1 MRNRVYIEITNR
13 CNLTCDFCH
22 GTKRPLGT
30 MPPEDFRRIAEKL
43 RGETSY
49 LYLHVLGEPLLH
61 PQLKELLA
69 IAGELGF
76 RVCLVT
82 NGTLLHKRREE
93 LLAAKSLHKVSVS
106 LHSFEGNGGAG
117 DLPAYLQ
124 QVWDVCLPL
133 SERGVLCALRL
144 WNEGTAPRLNGA
156 VEAFLPQRIG
166 RDVESLPRDARGNR
180 TLRPNLFLERAERF
194 GWPDLNAP
202 ESGANFCHGFTRQLA
217 VLWDGTVTPC
227 CLDSEGDIPLG
238 NLLSQPLEE
247 ILQGERAAAMAAGF
261 AARKPTEE
269 LCRRCGYARRFLK

>member
-144 WNEGTAPRLNGA
+144 WNEGTAPRLNSA
-156 VEAFLPQRIG
+156 VEAFLSQRIG

>member
-13 CNLTCDFCH
+13 CNLACDFCH

-43 RGETSY
+43 RWETSY

-124 QVWDVCLPL
+124 QVWEVCLPL

-156 VEAFLPQRIG
+156 VEAFLSQRIG

>member
-13 CNLTCDFCH
+13 CNLACDFCH

-124 QVWDVCLPL
+124 QVWEVCLPL

-156 VEAFLPQRIG
+156 VEAFLSQRIG

-202 ESGANFCHGFTRQLA
+202 ESGANFCHGFSRQLA

>member
-13 CNLTCDFCH
+13 CNLACDFCH

-156 VEAFLPQRIG
+156 VEAFLSQRIG

-247 ILQGERAAAMAAGF
+247 ILQGKRDGDMEGGF
-261 AARKPTEE
+261 AARNPTEE
-269 LCRRCGYARRFLK
+269 LYRRCGYARRFLK

>member
-1 MRNRVYIEITNR
+1 MRNRIYIEITNR
-13 CNLTCDFCH
+13 CNLACDFCH

-93 LLAAKSLHKVSVS
+93 LLAAKSLHKFSVS

-124 QVWDVCLPL
+124 QVWEVCLPL

-156 VEAFLPQRIG
+156 VEVFLSQRIG

>member
-13 CNLTCDFCH
+13 CNLACDFCH

-156 VEAFLPQRIG
+156 VEAFLSQRIG

-180 TLRPNLFLERAERF
+180 TLRPNLFLVRAERF

>member
-93 LLAAKSLHKVSVS
+93 LLAAKSLHKFSVS

-124 QVWDVCLPL
+124 QVWEVCLPL

-156 VEAFLPQRIG
+156 VEAFLSQRIG

>member
-69 IAGELGF
+69 ISGELGF

-106 LHSFEGNGGAG
+106 LHSFEGNGGAD

-156 VEAFLPQRIG
+156 VEAFLSQRIG

>member
-13 CNLTCDFCH
+13 CNLACDFCH

-124 QVWDVCLPL
+124 QVWEVCLPL

-156 VEAFLPQRIG
+156 VEAFLSQRIG

-261 AARKPTEE
+261 AARKPTEG

>member
-13 CNLTCDFCH
+13 CNLACDFCH

-124 QVWDVCLPL
+124 QVWEVCLPL

-156 VEAFLPQRIG
+156 VEAFLSQRIG

-238 NLLSQPLEE
+238 NLYQQSLEE
-247 ILQGERAAAMAAGF
+247 ILDSPRSRAIYDGF
-261 AARKPTEE
+261 SCRKAVEP
-269 LCRRCGYARRFLK
+269 LCRRCGYARRFR

>member
-124 QVWDVCLPL
+124 QVWEVCLPL

-156 VEAFLPQRIG
+156 VEAFLSQRIG

-202 ESGANFCHGFTRQLA
+202 ESGANFCHGFSRQLA

>member
-13 CNLTCDFCH
+13 CNLACDFCH

-124 QVWDVCLPL
+124 QVWEVCLPL

-156 VEAFLPQRIG
+156 VEAFLSQRIG
-166 RDVESLPRDARGNR
+166 RDVESLPRDTRGNR

>member
-13 CNLTCDFCH
+13 CNLACDFCH

-156 VEAFLPQRIG
+156 VEAFLSQRIG

-238 NLLSQPLEE
+238 NLFSQPLEE
-247 ILQGERAAAMAAGF
+247 ILQGERAVAMAAGF
-261 AARKPTEE
+261 AARNPTEE

>member
-13 CNLTCDFCH
+13 CNLACDFCH

-124 QVWDVCLPL
+124 QVWEVCLPL

-156 VEAFLPQRIG
+156 VEAFLSQRIG

-202 ESGANFCHGFTRQLA
+202 ESGANFCHGFSRQLA

-238 NLLSQPLEE
+238 NLLSRPLEE

>member
-13 CNLTCDFCH
+13 CNLACDFCH

-124 QVWDVCLPL
+124 QVWEVCLPL

-144 WNEGTAPRLNGA
+144 WNEGTAPRLNGE
-156 VEAFLPQRIG
+156 VEAFLSQRIG

-202 ESGANFCHGFTRQLA
+202 ESGANFCHGFSRQLA

-269 LCRRCGYARRFLK
+269 LCRRCGYAWRFLK

>member
-13 CNLTCDFCH
+13 CNLACDFCH

-124 QVWDVCLPL
+124 QVWEVCLPL

-144 WNEGTAPRLNGA
+144 WNEGTAPRLNSA
-156 VEAFLPQRIG
+156 VEAFLSQRIG

-247 ILQGERAAAMAAGF
+247 ILQGERAVAMAAGF

>member
-22 GTKRPLGT
+22 GTKRPWGT

-124 QVWDVCLPL
+124 QVWEVCLPL

-156 VEAFLPQRIG
+156 VEAFLSQRIG

-202 ESGANFCHGFTRQLA
+202 ESGANFCHGFSRQLA

>member
-13 CNLTCDFCH
+13 CNLACDFCH
-22 GTKRPLGT
+22 GTKRPLGM

-156 VEAFLPQRIG
+156 VEAFLSQRIG

-261 AARKPTEE
+261 ATRKPTEE

>member
-13 CNLTCDFCH
+13 CNLACDFCH

-106 LHSFEGNGGAG
+106 LHSFEGNGSAG

-124 QVWDVCLPL
+124 QVWEVCLPL

-156 VEAFLPQRIG
+156 VEAFLSQRIG

>member
-13 CNLTCDFCH
+13 CNLACDFCH

-124 QVWDVCLPL
+124 QVWEVSLPL

-156 VEAFLPQRIG
+156 VEAFLSQRIG

>member
-13 CNLTCDFCH
+13 CNLACDFCH

-93 LLAAKSLHKVSVS
+93 LLAAKSLHKFSVS
-106 LHSFEGNGGAG
+106 LHSFEGNGSAG

-124 QVWDVCLPL
+124 QVWEVSLPL

-156 VEAFLPQRIG
+156 VEALLSQRIG
-166 RDVESLPRDARGNR
+166 RGVESLPRDARGNR

-202 ESGANFCHGFTRQLA
+202 ESGANFGHGFTRQLA

>member
-13 CNLTCDFCH
+13 CNLACDFCH

-156 VEAFLPQRIG
+156 VEAFLSRRIG

>member
-13 CNLTCDFCH
+13 CNLACDFCH

-124 QVWDVCLPL
+124 QVWEVCLPL

-156 VEAFLPQRIG
+156 VEAFLSQRIG

-217 VLWDGTVTPC
+217 VLWDGKVTPC

>member
-13 CNLTCDFCH
+13 CNLACDFCH

-117 DLPAYLQ
+117 DLSAYLQ
-124 QVWDVCLPL
+124 QVWEVCLPL

-156 VEAFLPQRIG
+156 VEAFLSQRIG

>member
-13 CNLTCDFCH
+13 CNLACDFCH

-156 VEAFLPQRIG
+156 VEAFLSQRIG

-217 VLWDGTVTPC
+217 VLWDGMVTPC

>member
-13 CNLTCDFCH
+13 CNLACDFCH
-22 GTKRPLGT
+22 GTNRPWGT

-124 QVWDVCLPL
+124 QVWEVCLPL

-156 VEAFLPQRIG
+156 VEAFLSQRIG

-217 VLWDGTVTPC
+217 VLWDGTVTAC

>member
-13 CNLTCDFCH
+13 CNLACDFCH

-124 QVWDVCLPL
+124 QVWEVCLPL

-156 VEAFLPQRIG
+156 VEAFLSQRIG

-180 TLRPNLFLERAERF
+180 TLRPNLSLERAERF

>member
-13 CNLTCDFCH
+13 CNLACDFCH

-144 WNEGTAPRLNGA
+144 WNEGTDPRLNGE
-156 VEAFLPQRIG
+156 VEAYLSQRIG

-202 ESGANFCHGFTRQLA
+202 ESGANF
-217 VLWDGTVTPC
+217 
-227 CLDSEGDIPLG
+227 
-238 NLLSQPLEE
+238 
-247 ILQGERAAAMAAGF
+247 
-261 AARKPTEE
+261 
-269 LCRRCGYARRFLK
+269 

>member
-1 MRNRVYIEITNR
+1 MRNRIYIEITNR
-13 CNLTCDFCH
+13 CNLACDFCH

-124 QVWDVCLPL
+124 QVWEVCLPL

-156 VEAFLPQRIG
+156 VEAFLSQRIG

>member
-13 CNLTCDFCH
+13 CNLACDFCH

-124 QVWDVCLPL
+124 QVWEVSLPL

-156 VEAFLPQRIG
+156 VEALLSQRIG

>member
-13 CNLTCDFCH
+13 CNLACDFCH

-82 NGTLLHKRREE
+82 NETLLHKRREE

-124 QVWDVCLPL
+124 QVWEVCLPL

-144 WNEGTAPRLNGA
+144 WNEGTAPRLNGE
-156 VEAFLPQRIG
+156 VEAFLSQRIG

>member
-13 CNLTCDFCH
+13 CNLACDFCH

-117 DLPAYLQ
+117 NLSAYLQ
-124 QVWDVCLPL
+124 QVWEVCLPL

-156 VEAFLPQRIG
+156 VEAFLSQRIG

>member
-13 CNLTCDFCH
+13 CNLACDFCH

-124 QVWDVCLPL
+124 QVWEVCLPL

-156 VEAFLPQRIG
+156 VEALLSQRIG

>member
-13 CNLTCDFCH
+13 CNLACDFCH

-124 QVWDVCLPL
+124 QVWEVCLPL
-133 SERGVLCALRL
+133 SERGVLCALRK
-144 WNEGTAPRLNGA
+144 
-156 VEAFLPQRIG
+156 AFCP
-166 RDVESLPRDARGNR
+166 A
-180 TLRPNLFLERAERF
+180 F
-194 GWPDLNAP
+194 
-202 ESGANFCHGFTRQLA
+202 
-217 VLWDGTVTPC
+217 
-227 CLDSEGDIPLG
+227 
-238 NLLSQPLEE
+238 
-247 ILQGERAAAMAAGF
+247 
-261 AARKPTEE
+261 
-269 LCRRCGYARRFLK
+269 

>member
-124 QVWDVCLPL
+124 QVWEVCLPL

-156 VEAFLPQRIG
+156 VEAFLSQRIG

-247 ILQGERAAAMAAGF
+247 ILQGKRAAAMAAGF

>member
-156 VEAFLPQRIG
+156 VEAFLSRRIG

-202 ESGANFCHGFTRQLA
+202 ESGANFCHGFSRQLA

-247 ILQGERAAAMAAGF
+247 ILQGKRAAAMAAGF

>member
-13 CNLTCDFCH
+13 CNLACDFCH

-117 DLPAYLQ
+117 NLSAYLQ
-124 QVWDVCLPL
+124 QVWEVCLPL

-156 VEAFLPQRIG
+156 VEAFLSQRIG

-247 ILQGERAAAMAAGF
+247 ILQGERAAAVAAGF

>member
-13 CNLTCDFCH
+13 CNLACDFCH

-124 QVWDVCLPL
+124 QVWEVCLPL

-156 VEAFLPQRIG
+156 VEAFLSRRIG

-202 ESGANFCHGFTRQLA
+202 ESGANFCHGFSRQLA

>member
-13 CNLTCDFCH
+13 CNLACDFCH

-124 QVWDVCLPL
+124 QVWEVCLPL

-156 VEAFLPQRIG
+156 VEAFLSQRIG

-238 NLLSQPLEE
+238 NLLSRPLEE